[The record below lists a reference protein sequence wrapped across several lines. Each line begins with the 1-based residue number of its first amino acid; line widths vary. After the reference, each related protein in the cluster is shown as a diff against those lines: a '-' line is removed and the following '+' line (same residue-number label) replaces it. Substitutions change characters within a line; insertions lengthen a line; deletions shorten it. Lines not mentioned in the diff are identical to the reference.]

1 MLLQVGLSFTISG
14 GSSAM
19 TAYLDI
25 ARNSVVFDTISLG
38 GASVGDLIRVLAGMF
53 TYQVSA
59 SGNQHL
65 RTAHPLDRFRQPDMH
80 LHRFV
85 IDRCDLQPLNAA
97 RNGGFVFEEMKL
109 WHFNRST
116 SAQ

>member
-25 ARNSVVFDTISLG
+25 VRNSVVFDTISLG

-53 TYQVSA
+53 TYQDFPPVGTSTYVLRIRWTG
-59 SGNQHL
+59 SGNPTCTCTDSSL
-65 RTAHPLDRFRQPDMH
+65 IGT
-80 LHRFV
+80 
-85 IDRCDLQPLNAA
+85 IY
-97 RNGGFVFEEMKL
+97 
-109 WHFNRST
+109 NR
-116 SAQ
+116 